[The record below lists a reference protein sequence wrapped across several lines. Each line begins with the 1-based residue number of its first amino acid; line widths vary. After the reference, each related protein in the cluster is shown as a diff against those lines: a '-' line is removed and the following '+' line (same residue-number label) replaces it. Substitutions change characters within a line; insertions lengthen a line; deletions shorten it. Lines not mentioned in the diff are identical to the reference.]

1 MTKSTVRRGSTR
13 RPAPRK
19 GQPRRPQ
26 PGFLDKAVAA
36 LPVSEATLNRIATWG
51 IVAVVA
57 ALALTVASWFGVPS
71 MAGVAASEA
80 VGEAGFRL
88 DKIDITGLR
97 RMDRN
102 TVYAEALD
110 QRSRAMP
117 LVDLAGVRERL
128 LRYPYI
134 EDARVSRRLPDTL
147 AIHIVERVP
156 AAVWQKQGALVLVD
170 EKGVALEPVSREAMP
185 DLPLLVGE
193 NANLQV
199 GARRTL
205 LNAAPALKPLVK
217 AATWIGNRRWNLK
230 FKTGQVLALP
240 EGGQA
245 SAKALM
251 AFARLDGTNRLLG
264 GKVAAF
270 DMRAPDRIYLRVPD
284 RARDE
289 AEAKAAAAVART
301 AAAEKPKQD
310 RPQATGPKAAKE
322 ERE

>member
-1 MTKSTVRRGSTR
+1 MTKRTVRRGSTPRAAPRKGKQR
-13 RPAPRK
+13 RPAP
-19 GQPRRPQ
+19 GV
-26 PGFLDKAVAA
+26 LDKAVAA

-51 IVAVVA
+51 IVAIVA

-128 LRYPYI
+128 LKYPYI

-156 AAVWQKQGALVLVD
+156 AAVWQKQGTLVLVD
-170 EKGVALEPVSREAMP
+170 EKGVPLEPVSREAMP

-199 GARRTL
+199 GARRVL

-217 AATWIGNRRWNLK
+217 AATWIGNRRWDLI
-230 FKTGQVLALP
+230 FDTGEKLQLP
-240 EGGQA
+240 EGEA
-245 SAKALM
+245 EAAKALVK
-251 AFARLDGTNRLLG
+251 FAELDGTQRLLNRG
-264 GKVAAF
+264 IISF
-270 DMRAPDRIYLRVPD
+270 DMRDPDKMVIR
-284 RARDE
+284 
-289 AEAKAAAAVART
+289 KT
-301 AAAEKPKQD
+301 AAPVAVPVPAPQTIVTPVTSPSSTPSAKPS
-310 RPQATGPKAAKE
+310 TTVSEG
-322 ERE
+322 

>member
-51 IVAVVA
+51 IVAIVA

-128 LRYPYI
+128 LKYPYI

-156 AAVWQKQGALVLVD
+156 AAVWQRQGALVLVD
-170 EKGVALEPVSREAMP
+170 EKGVSLEPVSREAMP

-217 AATWIGNRRWNLK
+217 AATWIGNRRWDLT
-230 FKTGQVLALP
+230 FDTGEKLQLP
-240 EGGQA
+240 EGDA
-245 SAKALM
+245 DAAKALVK
-251 AFARLDGTNRLLG
+251 FAELDGTQRLLNRG
-264 GKVAAF
+264 IVSF
-270 DMRAPDRIYLRVPD
+270 DMRDPDKMVIR
-284 RARDE
+284 
-289 AEAKAAAAVART
+289 KT
-301 AAAEKPKQD
+301 AAPVTVPVPASQTLVTPATSPTPTPSAKPS
-310 RPQATGPKAAKE
+310 TTVSEG
-322 ERE
+322 